1 VAAAQHQ
8 SSPDV
13 LRALVEESTRKSS
26 VIWLRYG
33 DLERARP
40 AWHVW
45 HEGAACVV
53 VAGPDD
59 DHLSGRPGETE
70 QHLPGLADADTAVVT
85 CRAKDSRAR
94 LVTWRARV
102 GHLTPRTPEWE
113 ATAAALAG
121 DRLNA
126 TDAAR
131 LLERWSASDT
141 ILRLTP
147 TGEILEEPG
156 RMPTDDTAA
165 PPPDSPATT
174 TGRLPWVV
182 HKRPRGRPRLS

>member
-1 VAAAQHQ
+1 MAAQHQ
-8 SSPDV
+8 PSPEV

-33 DLERARP
+33 DEVRARP

-45 HEGAACVV
+45 HDGAAYVV
-53 VAGPDD
+53 TAGPEADRQQ
-59 DHLSGRPGETE
+59 GRLGEVE
-70 QHLPGLADADTAVVT
+70 QHLPGLAEAETATVT

-113 ATAAALAG
+113 GAAAALAG

-126 TDAAR
+126 TDAAH

-147 TGEILEEPG
+147 TGEVLEGPG
-156 RMPTDDTAA
+156 RMPTDDTAV

-182 HKRPRGRPRLS
+182 HKRARGRPRLS

>member
-1 VAAAQHQ
+1 VASEHPP
-8 SSPDV
+8 SPEV
-13 LRALVEESTRKSS
+13 LRALIEESTRKSS
-26 VIWLRYG
+26 VIWLHYG
-33 DLERARP
+33 DQERPRP

-45 HEGAACVV
+45 LDGAAYLVI
-53 VAGPDD
+53 AGPDTD
-59 DHLSGRPGETE
+59 RQHGRPGETE
-70 QHLPGLADADTAVVT
+70 QYLPGLAEAETVTVT

-102 GHLTPRTPEWE
+102 GHVTPRMPEWE
-113 ATAAALAG
+113 TVAAALAG

-126 TDAAR
+126 TDTAR

-147 TGEILEEPG
+147 TGEVLEGPG
-156 RMPTDDTAA
+156 QMPGDSTAA

-174 TGRLPWVV
+174 TGSLPWVV